1 MTTPVSAEPPPFA
14 REMRRR
20 RALRRMS
27 QLELATLAGTTQ
39 RHLSF
44 IESGRS
50 TPGRAMVVRLAESL
64 GLTLRERNS
73 LLLSAGYA
81 PLYAE
86 SARDAESIGP
96 AMEALRS
103 ILTGHLPYP
112 AVVAGPRGELVLA
125 NAAFDVLTEGAAAH
139 LLAPPVN
146 VLRLALHPEGMGPRV
161 VNLAAWGRHITE
173 SLRTRASAHPDP
185 ELEALAEE
193 LDGYLTAAAPRPGAR
208 SSSGPAD
215 GPTSPEGPTSIDGL
229 TSIDGSGPAEGP
241 GPADGSSPAE
251 HLGFAVPLRLR
262 TSAGELRLLTTLTS
276 FSTAVDVTLAELHLE
291 AFLPANAASAELL
304 RRREGARSGTGPR
317 R

>member
-1 MTTPVSAEPPPFA
+1 MATTAAASTAPASSPGPSPFA

-20 RALRRMS
+20 RSLRRMS

-50 TPGRAMVVRLAESL
+50 VPGRAMVVRLAESL
-64 GLTLRERNS
+64 GLTLRERNA

-86 SARDAESIGP
+86 SARDAEAVEP

-125 NAAFDVLTEGAAAH
+125 NAAFDLLTEGAAAH
-139 LLAPPVN
+139 LLEPPVN
-146 VLRLALHPEGMGPRV
+146 VLRLALHPQGMGPRV
-161 VNLAAWGRHITE
+161 VNAAAWGRHITE
-173 SLRTRASAHPDP
+173 GLRARSAAHPDP
-185 ELEALAEE
+185 GLDLLVEE
-193 LDGYLTAAAPRPGAR
+193 LTGYLPAAVPDQAG
-208 SSSGPAD
+208 
-215 GPTSPEGPTSIDGL
+215 
-229 TSIDGSGPAEGP
+229 
-241 GPADGSSPAE
+241 

-262 TSAGELRLLTTLTS
+262 SADGELRLLTTLTS
-276 FSTAVDVTLAELHLE
+276 FATAVDVTLAELHLE
-291 AFLPANAASAELL
+291 AFLPADAATAELL
-304 RRREGARSGTGPR
+304 RRREELRKRPA
-317 R
+317 